1 MKKIS
6 AIAAAAIALATTAQ
20 LSADY
25 RMVEGVAAELKVADV
40 QVREGEKANF
50 VLILSQPLDFDIR
63 YAYRTR
69 DLTAK
74 AGKDY
79 VAESG
84 LFVIPAGTRL
94 MPLEIRTLKDDV
106 IDKNS
111 FELVLSDFETYGY
124 GKVWGQYAWTD
135 WWRVEG
141 LALEM
146 TAKAHIANALDGAGS
161 RSEPGSSK
169 TKRYN
174 SGSSRSY
181 NSRDNRGEMM
191 GR

>member
-1 MKKIS
+1 MKQKFIK
-6 AIAAAAIALATTAQ
+6 IAAFFAVLTLMQPALAF
-20 LSADY
+20 
-25 RMVEGVAAELKVADV
+25 RMVEGVSVELKVADV